1 MRPLYSNTHTHT
13 HTQTNN
19 RKRRKEFAL
28 IGRNKS
34 SETKHV
40 GEEHFNCWVGH
51 VSTWPLPSGE
61 TPAAFPW
68 RTNFL
73 PKALEKHG
81 IYWQS
86 EGNCWPRAFL
96 SPGPNLLSLTRVID
110 TEVLSSA
117 AVLLALGSEVGPHWI
132 VITGSED
139 DAEDLL
145 SRPQGDR
152 LEEERSQSIS
162 GPSLVSPAL
171 HTNEARWYS
180 GHRPTRHQ
188 RGYTRPPMHP
198 YRHSHSSCTNL

>member
-1 MRPLYSNTHTHT
+1 MRPLYSKTHTHKN
-13 HTQTNN
+13 QQQKKK
-19 RKRRKEFAL
+19 KRICINWQKQVTWD
-28 IGRNKS
+28 K
-34 SETKHV
+34 TC
-40 GEEHFNCWVGH
+40 GEEHSNRWVGH

-73 PKALEKHG
+73 PKALEKHR
-81 IYWQS
+81 IYWQG
-86 EGNCWPRAFL
+86 EGNWWPLAFL
-96 SPGPNLLSLTRVID
+96 SPGPNLLLSLTGVID

-132 VITGSED
+132 VIAGSED

-188 RGYTRPPMHP
+188 RGYTDHRCT
-198 YRHSHSSCTNL
+198 RTDTVTTNL